1 MKRFSFVILLLIS
14 GILISKGQVNDQVLF
29 DVGGEKT
36 PVSEF
41 LYIYQK
47 NLGEKADFSK
57 KSLEEYLD
65 LYVNFKLKV
74 RKAKELKLDTTPSFR
89 KEMAGYREQL
99 AKSYLVDKE
108 VSEKLLNEAYERMG
122 KDLKVSHLMISIKSG
137 EDETKARNLADSLY
151 KELKNNVSF
160 EKLAKEFSND
170 SYSSNNGGSLG
181 WVTALLPSGFYE
193 FENQIYNLKKGEYSK
208 PFKTQFGFHIVKLLD
223 ERPARGEIEASHILI
238 RNFDKEMPVA
248 NPKFKIDSIYERLK
262 AGDNFV
268 QLAREFSMDSKTAP
282 KGGYLG
288 IFGINKYDQVFED
301 EVFALQNNGDFSRP
315 FNTTLGWHIVKRMSK
330 PGVKSFESIKRSLTN
345 EINQNE
351 RYGIG
356 RKALTDKIKA
366 EGKFKEDLS
375 AIEYFSGLLNEEFYT
390 FKWKAPEFSD
400 RFLFELAGKKYMLG
414 DLIRYL
420 KNNQRGRLNFNKSTK
435 LSEAAATMYNSYVDD
450 ECIKFEEGKL
460 EDKYPDFKFLMR
472 EYTEGN
478 LLFEVMEKEVWNK
491 AAKDTVGLKAFFEK
505 NRENYLWQP
514 RAELYSYTIQSNDKK
529 LIDKIYKFAATNSAD
544 KLIKKFNK
552 KNQVVS
558 FKTDK
563 LEAGDK
569 ELEGMEF
576 MENAMTK
583 VVADDTGSISKFK
596 KIDRI
601 IQISQK
607 TLEEA
612 KGYVIADYQE
622 YLENNWIKDLK
633 NNYPVRIDNAVF
645 ESLIK

>member
-1 MKRFSFVILLLIS
+1 MNRIPFVLILFFC
-14 GILISKGQVNDQVLF
+14 GIVNSIGQSNDQVLF

-74 RKAKELKLDTTPSFR
+74 KKAKELKLDTTPAFK

-122 KDLKVSHLMISIKSG
+122 KDLKVSHIMISVKAG
-137 EDETKARNLADSLY
+137 EDETKVKNLVDSLY
-151 KELKNNVSF
+151 KELKNNKSF
-160 EKLAKEFSND
+160 EQMAKDFSND
-170 SYSSNNGGSLG
+170 SYSNNNGGSLG
-181 WVTALLPSGFYE
+181 WVTSLLPNGFYE
-193 FENQIYNLKKGEYSK
+193 FENKIYSLKKGEFSK
-208 PFKTQFGFHIVKLLD
+208 PFRTGFGYHIVKLLD

-238 RNFDKEMPVA
+238 RNFDKEMPVPS
-248 NPKFKIDSIYERLK
+248 PKFKIDSIYDRLK

-268 QLAREFSMDSKTAP
+268 QLAREFSMDNKTAP

-301 EVFALQNNGDFSRP
+301 EVFALQNNGDYSRP

-330 PGVKSFESIKRSLTN
+330 PGVKSFEAAKRSLTN

-351 RYGIG
+351 RYGVG

-375 AIEYFSGLLNEEFYT
+375 TLDYFSGLLNEEFYT
-390 FKWKAPEFSD
+390 FKWKAPEFTD
-400 RFLFELAGKKYMLG
+400 RFLFELSSRKFMLS
-414 DLIRYL
+414 DLVKYL
-420 KNNQRGRLNFNKSTK
+420 KNNQRGRLNFNKATK
-435 LSEAAATMYNSYVDD
+435 LIEAAASMYNSYVED
-450 ECIKFEEGKL
+450 ECIKFEESKL

-491 AAKDTVGLKAFFEK
+491 AAKDTVGLKSFFEN
-505 NRENYLWQP
+505 NREKYLWQP
-514 RAELYSYTIQSNDKK
+514 RAELYTYTVQSGDKK
-529 LIDKIYKFAATNSAD
+529 LTDKIYKFSVSNSTD

-552 KNQVVS
+552 KAQIIS

-569 ELEGMEF
+569 ELEGIDF
-576 MENAMTK
+576 AQNAMTK
-583 VVADDTGSISKFK
+583 VVADDTGNTSKFK
-596 KIDRI
+596 KIDKI
-601 IQISQK
+601 IPISQK
-607 TLEEA
+607 TLDEA

-633 NNYPVRIDNAVF
+633 KNYPVRIDTAVF